1 MILMGKNK
9 YKNFINDVLE
19 LFIEIILKP
28 LLLFGPIILIALTN
42 NFYCLFLL
50 VITLP
55 ILYNMD
61 PIDYDY

>member
-1 MILMGKNK
+1 MGKNK